1 MRAKHFFIPFPKLQ
15 ITAIIFL
22 CMRMNNS
29 CCTWNFFPCWNAL
42 SHSHFFSSL
51 STISSSYGWNVF
63 AMCRWMLSHIVCVFY
78 SRSKGIFERCLLA
91 ADCVLVRLRRRR
103 RQWNK
108 GESREGKLRKFLLR
122 CSPPL
127 EGKKKV
133 IKLLICCRFQ
143 EHIAPGWKF
152 WHDLEGNSN
161 PSDTCMHTHPT
172 NNKNFKGNLF
182 PKRKTNFET
191 CHTQHF
197 SKLTNETSKK
207 TEFWN
212 NFSRE
217 KAKRKKKK
225 TRENITHQQ
234 QKQQIS
240 VEISISF
247 PSTQIALHKRKAEI
261 KCLFLIVSL
270 CFLLHFLLLGD
281 FFCCHYFTLRLLS
294 SLLMDMLF
302 LMCLKQT

>member
-1 MRAKHFFIPFPKLQ
+1 
-15 ITAIIFL
+15 
-22 CMRMNNS
+22 
-29 CCTWNFFPCWNAL
+29 
-42 SHSHFFSSL
+42 
-51 STISSSYGWNVF
+51 
-63 AMCRWMLSHIVCVFY
+63 
-78 SRSKGIFERCLLA
+78 
-91 ADCVLVRLRRRR
+91 
-103 RQWNK
+103 
-108 GESREGKLRKFLLR
+108 
-122 CSPPL
+122 
-127 EGKKKV
+127 
-133 IKLLICCRFQ
+133 
-143 EHIAPGWKF
+143 
-152 WHDLEGNSN
+152 
-161 PSDTCMHTHPT
+161 MHTHPT

-281 FFCCHYFTLRLLS
+281 FFFAVTILLYGCFPLCLWTCCFWCVWNRRNINFFFAQPTYICVLS
-294 SLLMDMLF
+294 TWKFKGHSPIRVWAIFFIEFFLWSLAIEKK
-302 LMCLKQT
+302 C